1 MIWFVYL
8 AQCADGSLYCGI
20 ARDVGERFAAHNAGK
35 GAKYTRGRAPVVPI
49 AVRRCR
55 SKSFA
60 LKLEWAVKQLPKP
73 EKLALAGAGRFG
85 ALARRLS
92 VAERNRRKRS

>member
-1 MIWFVYL
+1 MTWFVYL
-8 AQCADGSLYCGI
+8 AQCSDGSLYCGI
-20 ARDVGERFAAHNAGK
+20 ARDVDERFAAHNAGK

-73 EKLALAGAGRFG
+73 EKLALSDTGRFG

-92 VAERNRRKRS
+92 VSERNRRKRS

>member
-1 MIWFVYL
+1 MSWFVYL

-20 ARDVGERFAAHNAGK
+20 ARDIDVRFAAHNAGK

-60 LKLEWAVKQLPKP
+60 LKLEWAVKQLPRP
-73 EKLALAGAGRFG
+73 AKLELSDAVRFG

-92 VAERNRRKRS
+92 VAERKGRKRP